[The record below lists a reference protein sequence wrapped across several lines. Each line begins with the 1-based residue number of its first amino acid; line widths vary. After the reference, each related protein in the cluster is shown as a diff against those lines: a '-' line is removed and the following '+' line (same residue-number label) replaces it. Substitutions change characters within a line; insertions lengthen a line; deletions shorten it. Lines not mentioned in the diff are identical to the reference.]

1 MQIITSFS
9 PLQYTSTFNQSQFLH
24 LHYLCFINSS
34 ITMSKNNGKLVIF
47 SAPSG
52 AGKSTLVNY
61 LLPHF
66 PQLSFSISATSRAQ
80 RGQEED
86 GKDYYFLSSEDF
98 QNRVAQD
105 ELLEW
110 EEVYAGTYYGTL
122 RSEVDRIWSEGKV
135 VVFDIDVVGA
145 LNLKKQFG
153 DRALALFVQA
163 PSVEVLEQRLRGR
176 ATDSEE
182 KIEQRVAK
190 ATIEMARAPEFD
202 KVVINDDL
210 DTAKAESLAIL
221 KNFLGV

>member
-1 MQIITSFS
+1 
-9 PLQYTSTFNQSQFLH
+9 
-24 LHYLCFINSS
+24 
-34 ITMSKNNGKLVIF
+34 MSEQNGKLVIF

-61 LLPHF
+61 LLPQF
-66 PQLSFSISATSRAQ
+66 PALSFSISATSRSP
-80 RGQEED
+80 RGKEEN
-86 GKDYYFLSSEDF
+86 GKDYYFLSSEEF
-98 QNRVAQD
+98 KARVAGD

-122 RSEVDRIWSEGKV
+122 RSEVERIWAQGKV

-163 PSVEVLEQRLRGR
+163 PSVEILEQRLRGR
-176 ATDSEE
+176 GTDSEE
-182 KIEQRVAK
+182 KIQQRVAK

-202 KVVINDDL
+202 KVVVNDDL
-210 DTAKAESLAIL
+210 DTAKAEALAIL
-221 KNFLGV
+221 KDFLGA

>member
-1 MQIITSFS
+1 
-9 PLQYTSTFNQSQFLH
+9 
-24 LHYLCFINSS
+24 
-34 ITMSKNNGKLVIF
+34 MSENNGKLVIF

-61 LLPHF
+61 LLPQF
-66 PQLSFSISATSRAQ
+66 PQLSFSISATSRSP
-80 RGQEED
+80 RGQEKH
-86 GKDYYFLSSEDF
+86 GKDYYFLSCEEF
-98 QNRVAQD
+98 KAHVAKD

-122 RSEVDRIWSEGKV
+122 RSEVERIWAEGKV

-176 ATDSEE
+176 GTDSEE
-182 KIEQRVAK
+182 KIQQRVAK

-202 KVVINDDL
+202 KVVVNDDL
-210 DTAKAESLAIL
+210 NTAKAEALTIL
-221 KNFLGV
+221 KDFLEA

>member
-1 MQIITSFS
+1 
-9 PLQYTSTFNQSQFLH
+9 
-24 LHYLCFINSS
+24 
-34 ITMSKNNGKLVIF
+34 MSEHNGKLVIF

-61 LLPHF
+61 LLPQF
-66 PQLSFSISATSRAQ
+66 PELSFSISATSRSP
-80 RGQEED
+80 RGKEQH
-86 GKDYYFLSSEDF
+86 GKDYYFLSSEEF
-98 QNRVAQD
+98 KARVAQD

-122 RSEVDRIWSEGKV
+122 RSEVERIWAQGKV

-163 PSVEVLEQRLRGR
+163 PSVEILEQRLRGR
-176 ATDSEE
+176 GTDSEE

-202 KVVINDDL
+202 KVVVNDDL
-210 DTAKAESLAIL
+210 DTAKAEALAIL
-221 KNFLGV
+221 KDFLGA

>member
-1 MQIITSFS
+1 
-9 PLQYTSTFNQSQFLH
+9 
-24 LHYLCFINSS
+24 
-34 ITMSKNNGKLVIF
+34 MSENNGKLVIF

-61 LLPHF
+61 LLPQF
-66 PQLSFSISATSRAQ
+66 PQLNFSISATSRAP
-80 RGQEED
+80 RGQEEH
-86 GKDYYFLSSEDF
+86 GKDYYFLSSEEF
-98 QNRVAQD
+98 QARVAKD

-122 RSEVDRIWSEGKV
+122 RSEVERIWEQGKV

-182 KIEQRVAK
+182 KIQQRVAK

-202 KVVINDDL
+202 KVVVNDDL
-210 DTAKAESLAIL
+210 DIAKAESLAIL
-221 KNFLGV
+221 KNFLGA

>member
-1 MQIITSFS
+1 
-9 PLQYTSTFNQSQFLH
+9 
-24 LHYLCFINSS
+24 
-34 ITMSKNNGKLVIF
+34 MSEHNGKLVIF

-61 LLPHF
+61 LLPQF
-66 PQLSFSISATSRAQ
+66 PALSFSISATSRSP
-80 RGQEED
+80 RGKEEN
-86 GKDYYFLSSEDF
+86 GKDYYFLSSEEF
-98 QNRVAQD
+98 KARVAGD

-122 RSEVDRIWSEGKV
+122 RSEVERIWAQGKV

-163 PSVEVLEQRLRGR
+163 PSVEILEQRLRGR
-176 ATDSEE
+176 GTDSEE
-182 KIEQRVAK
+182 KIQQRVAK

-202 KVVINDDL
+202 KVVVNDDL
-210 DTAKAESLAIL
+210 NTAKAEALAIL
-221 KNFLGV
+221 KDFLGA

>member
-1 MQIITSFS
+1 
-9 PLQYTSTFNQSQFLH
+9 
-24 LHYLCFINSS
+24 
-34 ITMSKNNGKLVIF
+34 MSEHNGKLVIF

-61 LLPHF
+61 LLPQF
-66 PQLSFSISATSRAQ
+66 PELSFSISATSRSP
-80 RGQEED
+80 RGREQH
-86 GKDYYFLSSEDF
+86 GKDYYFLSSEEF
-98 QNRVAQD
+98 KARVAGD

-122 RSEVDRIWSEGKV
+122 RSEVERIWAQGKV

-145 LNLKKQFG
+145 LNLKRQFG

-163 PSVEVLEQRLRGR
+163 PSVEILEQRLRGR
-176 ATDSEE
+176 GTDSEE
-182 KIEQRVAK
+182 KIQQRVAK

-210 DTAKAESLAIL
+210 DTAKAEALAIL
-221 KNFLGV
+221 KDFLGA